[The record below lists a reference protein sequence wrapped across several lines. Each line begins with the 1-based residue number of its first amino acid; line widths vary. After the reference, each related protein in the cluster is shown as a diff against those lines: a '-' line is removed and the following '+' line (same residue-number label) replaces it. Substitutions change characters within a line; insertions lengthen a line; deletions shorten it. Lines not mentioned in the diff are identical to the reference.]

1 MVGSAAMN
9 VPMHDDE
16 LMIDEDLVRCLLR
29 RDLPA
34 HADLP
39 LRPLDSTGSTNRLF
53 RLGEDHLV
61 RLPRQPGGSATITQE
76 ARRLPEFAAALTV
89 PVPEVTAVGE
99 PGFGYPER
107 WSVVRWLDGE
117 KPGPGAGDVTAAD
130 LAGVVT
136 GLRRTEVPPE
146 AVGDPELRW
155 YRGSPITGFDADV
168 RSRLKE
174 CRDLAELDLDL
185 DAVETVWDEVM
196 ALPPAETGSHW
207 VHGDLL
213 AENLLSRDGRLTA
226 VLDFGALSVGDPTV
240 DLICA
245 WELLD
250 AAGREEFRRLLDL
263 DEATWLRSRGWALF
277 IALMTFP
284 YYWQTMP
291 VRCADRLVMAR
302 AAVEG

>member
-1 MVGSAAMN
+1 
-9 VPMHDDE
+9 MHDDE
-16 LMIDEDLVRCLLR
+16 LTIDEDLVRSLLR
-29 RDLPA
+29 RDVTA
-34 HADLP
+34 YADLA
-39 LRPLDSTGSTNRLF
+39 LRPLESTGSTNRLF
-53 RLGEDHLV
+53 RLGDEHLV
-61 RLPRQPGGSATITQE
+61 RLPCQPGGSATITQE
-76 ARRLPEFAAALTV
+76 ALRLPSFAANLAV
-89 PVPEVTAVGE
+89 AVPEVAAVGE

-136 GLRRTEVPPE
+136 GLSRTEVPPE
-146 AVGDPELRW
+146 ALDDPDLRW
-155 YRGSPITGFDADV
+155 YRGSPIAGFDADV

-196 ALPPAETGSHW
+196 ALPPVETAPHW

-250 AAGREEFRRLLDL
+250 ASGRDEFRRLLDL
-263 DEATWLRSRGWALF
+263 DDATWLRSRGWALF

-284 YYWQTMP
+284 YYRHTMP

-302 AAVEG
+302 AALAG

>member
-1 MVGSAAMN
+1 MN
-9 VPMHDDE
+9 APMHDDE
-16 LMIDEDLVRCLLR
+16 LTIDEDLVRSLLR
-29 RDLPA
+29 RDLA
-34 HADLP
+34 AYADLP

-53 RLGEDHLV
+53 RLGEEHLV
-61 RLPRQPGGSATITQE
+61 RLPRQLGGSATITQE
-76 ARRLPEFAAALTV
+76 ARRLPGFAANLPVAV
-89 PVPEVTAVGE
+89 PVVTAVGE

-117 KPGPGAGDVTAAD
+117 KPGPGADDVSAAD

-136 GLRRTEVPPE
+136 GLRRTEVPQE
-146 AVGDPELRW
+146 ALEDPELRW
-155 YRGSPITGFDADV
+155 YRGEPITGFDTDV

-174 CRDLAELDLDL
+174 CRDLAELDLD
-185 DAVETVWDEVM
+185 AVEAVWDEVM
-196 ALPPAETGSHW
+196 ALPPVETGTHW

-250 AAGREEFRRLLDL
+250 ARGRDEFRRLLDL
-263 DEATWLRSRGWALF
+263 DDATWLRSRGWALF

-284 YYWQTMP
+284 YYWRTMP

-302 AAVEG
+302 AALGG

>member
-1 MVGSAAMN
+1 MN
-9 VPMHDDE
+9 APMHDDE
-16 LMIDEDLVRCLLR
+16 LTIDEDLVRSLLR
-29 RDLPA
+29 RDLA
-34 HADLP
+34 AYADLP

-53 RLGEDHLV
+53 RLGEEHLV

-76 ARRLPEFAAALTV
+76 ARRLPGFAANLPVAV
-89 PVPEVTAVGE
+89 PVVTAVGE

-117 KPGPGAGDVTAAD
+117 KPGPGADDVSAAD

-136 GLRRTEVPPE
+136 GLRRTEVPQE
-146 AVGDPELRW
+146 ALEDPELRW
-155 YRGSPITGFDADV
+155 YRGEPITGFDTDV

-174 CRDLAELDLDL
+174 CRDLAELDLD
-185 DAVETVWDEVM
+185 AVEAVWDEVM
-196 ALPPAETGSHW
+196 ALPPVETGTHW

-250 AAGREEFRRLLDL
+250 ARGRDEFRRLLDL
-263 DEATWLRSRGWALF
+263 DDATWLRSRGWALF

-284 YYWQTMP
+284 YYWRTMP

-302 AAVEG
+302 AALGG

>member
-1 MVGSAAMN
+1 
-9 VPMHDDE
+9 MHDDE
-16 LMIDEDLVRCLLR
+16 LMIDEDLVRSLLR

-34 HADLP
+34 YAALP
-39 LRPLDSTGSTNRLF
+39 LRSLDSTGSTNRLF

-61 RLPRQPGGSATITQE
+61 RLPRQPGGSATIAQE
-76 ARRLPEFAAALTV
+76 ARRLPEFAANLPVA
-89 PVPEVTAVGE
+89 VPEVTAVGE

-136 GLRRTEVPPE
+136 GLGGTEVPPE

-155 YRGSPITGFDADV
+155 YRGSPIAGFDADV

-174 CRDLAELDLDL
+174 CRDLADLDLNL

-196 ALPPAETGSHW
+196 ALPPAETGPHW

-213 AENLLSRDGRLTA
+213 AENLLCRDGRLTA

-250 AAGREEFRRLLDL
+250 AAGRDEFRRLLDL
-263 DEATWLRSRGWALF
+263 DDATWLRSRGWALF
-277 IALMTFP
+277 VAVMTFP

-302 AAVEG
+302 AALAG

>member
-1 MVGSAAMN
+1 
-9 VPMHDDE
+9 
-16 LMIDEDLVRCLLR
+16 
-29 RDLPA
+29 
-34 HADLP
+34 
-39 LRPLDSTGSTNRLF
+39 
-53 RLGEDHLV
+53 
-61 RLPRQPGGSATITQE
+61 
-76 ARRLPEFAAALTV
+76 
-89 PVPEVTAVGE
+89 
-99 PGFGYPER
+99 
-107 WSVVRWLDGE
+107 
-117 KPGPGAGDVTAAD
+117 
-130 LAGVVT
+130 VT

-146 AVGDPELRW
+146 ALDDPEPRW

-168 RSRLKE
+168 RSCLKQ

-196 ALPPAETGSHW
+196 ALPPTEAAPHW

-250 AAGREEFRRLLDL
+250 AAGRDEFRRILDL
-263 DEATWLRSRGWALF
+263 DDATWLRSRGWAVF
-277 IALMTFP
+277 IAVMTFP

-302 AAVEG
+302 AALAG

>member
-1 MVGSAAMN
+1 MVGSATMN
-9 VPMHDDE
+9 AAMHDDE
-16 LMIDEDLVRCLLR
+16 LMIDEDLIRSLLR
-29 RDLPA
+29 RDVA
-34 HADLP
+34 AYAELP

-53 RLGEDHLV
+53 RLGEEHLV

-76 ARRLPEFAAALTV
+76 ARRLPGFAANLSVA
-89 PVPEVTAVGE
+89 VPEVAAVGE

-136 GLRRTEVPPE
+136 GLRRTEVPQE
-146 AVGDPELRW
+146 ALEDPELRW
-155 YRGSPITGFDADV
+155 YRGEPIAGFDADV
-168 RSRLKE
+168 RFRLKE
-174 CRDLAELDLDL
+174 CRELAELDLDL
-185 DAVETVWDEVM
+185 DAVESVWDQVM
-196 ALPPAETGSHW
+196 ALPPAAAEPRW

-250 AAGREEFRRLLDL
+250 VDGRDEFRALLDL
-263 DEATWLRSRGWALF
+263 DDATWLRSRAWALF
-277 IALMTFP
+277 IAVMTFP
-284 YYWQTMP
+284 YYWKTMP

-302 AAVEG
+302 AALGG